1 MGECEFI
8 EKCPF
13 FNDALSGDFDAID
26 DMKVKYCKS
35 NNLNCARYMVANALG
50 KEFMPSNLFP
60 HEKQRAYLE
69 IAENG

>member
-8 EKCPF
+8 EKCLF
-13 FNDALSGDFDAID
+13 FNNKLNNKSEKIEE
-26 DMKVKYCKS
+26 MKVQYCQS

-50 KEFMPSNLFP
+50 KEMMPEKLFP
-60 HEKQRAYLE
+60 HEKLRAYLV